1 MREFKGKRRVLFNQ
15 PENLHFTDLHRLHK
29 IMQTKIINP
38 GVRDVIS
45 LDLVKYAIAVLL
57 KLTFSAQS
65 FDFFLFSLFVC
76 FCLYDI
82 KKKTNKSGVLI
93 QSHPDFFFLNLFYF

>member
-65 FDFFLFSLFVC
+65 FDFFLFSLFV
-76 FCLYDI
+76 FVFMIL

-93 QSHPDFFFLNLFYF
+93 QSHPDFFF

>member
-1 MREFKGKRRVLFNQ
+1 
-15 PENLHFTDLHRLHK
+15 
-29 IMQTKIINP
+29 MQTKIINP

-65 FDFFLFSLFVC
+65 FDFSVFFVC

-82 KKKTNKSGVLI
+82 
-93 QSHPDFFFLNLFYF
+93 

>member
-1 MREFKGKRRVLFNQ
+1 
-15 PENLHFTDLHRLHK
+15 
-29 IMQTKIINP
+29 MQTKIINP

-65 FDFFLFSLFVC
+65 FDFFFLFSLFVC

-82 KKKTNKSGVLI
+82 KKKKQIN
-93 QSHPDFFFLNLFYF
+93 QEY

>member
-65 FDFFLFSLFVC
+65 FDFFCFLCLFV
-76 FCLYDI
+76 FVFMIL
-82 KKKTNKSGVLI
+82 KKKHK
-93 QSHPDFFFLNLFYF
+93 

>member
-1 MREFKGKRRVLFNQ
+1 
-15 PENLHFTDLHRLHK
+15 
-29 IMQTKIINP
+29 MQTKIINP

-82 KKKTNKSGVLI
+82 KNTNKSGVLI
-93 QSHPDFFFLNLFYF
+93 QSHPDFFLKFILFLRFQTFSTN

>member
-1 MREFKGKRRVLFNQ
+1 
-15 PENLHFTDLHRLHK
+15 
-29 IMQTKIINP
+29 MQTKIINP

-93 QSHPDFFFLNLFYF
+93 QSHPDFFFKIYFIFKMSNFQH

>member
-65 FDFFLFSLFVC
+65 FDFFLFSLFV
-76 FCLYDI
+76 FVFMIL
-82 KKKTNKSGVLI
+82 KKNNK
-93 QSHPDFFFLNLFYF
+93 

>member
-15 PENLHFTDLHRLHK
+15 PENLYFTDLHRLLK

-65 FDFFLFSLFVC
+65 FDFSVLFCFLSL
-76 FCLYDI
+76 
-82 KKKTNKSGVLI
+82 
-93 QSHPDFFFLNLFYF
+93 

>member
-93 QSHPDFFFLNLFYF
+93 QSHPNFF

>member
-76 FCLYDI
+76 FCLYI
-82 KKKTNKSGVLI
+82 KKTTTNKSGVLI
-93 QSHPDFFFLNLFYF
+93 QSHPDFFFNLFYF

>member
-1 MREFKGKRRVLFNQ
+1 MREFKGKRLVLFNQ

-45 LDLVKYAIAVLL
+45 LDLVKYAIAALL

-65 FDFFLFSLFVC
+65 FDFSVFFVC

-82 KKKTNKSGVLI
+82 KKANKSGVLI
-93 QSHPDFFFLNLFYF
+93 QSHPDFFFKFYF

>member
-57 KLTFSAQS
+57 KLTFNAQS

-82 KKKTNKSGVLI
+82 KKPNKSGVLI
-93 QSHPDFFFLNLFYF
+93 QSHPDFFFNLFYF